1 MTFKDQVRWSRKWGA
16 ILLLL
21 SCGVLGLLVVLR
33 ESMDRDALMVWS
45 NVVTLTMGGAFVLL
59 VFGGLGRPLQ
69 KRIYHRSFEA
79 SEHYR
84 ARLAANPLIRWF
96 WWLDNEGRDRDA

>member
-1 MTFKDQVRWSRKWGA
+1 M
-16 ILLLL
+16 LLL

-33 ESMDRDALMVWS
+33 ESVDRDTLMVWS

-59 VFGGLGRPLQ
+59 VFGGLGPPLQ
-69 KRIYHRSFEA
+69 KRLYHRVFEA

-84 ARLAANPLIRWF
+84 TKLAANPLIRWYC
-96 WWLDNEGRDRDA
+96 WLDNEGRDRDA

>member
-1 MTFKDQVRWSRKWGA
+1 MRFREQVRWSRKWGA

-21 SCGVLGLLVVLR
+21 SGFVLGLLVVLR
-33 ESMDRDALMVWS
+33 ETVDRDALMVWA
-45 NVVTLTMGGAFVLL
+45 NVVTLTMGAAFVLL

-69 KRIYHRSFEA
+69 KRIYHSVFEA

-84 ARLAANPLIRWF
+84 TRLAANPLIRWF
-96 WWLDNEGRDRDA
+96 WWLDSEGRDRDA